1 VRNTRLATRLAS
13 NHRAKGRRGSW
24 LDDPNNELDQRAR
37 EDIATARR
45 RFRSKRKTPSDGQ
58 TIAELSCGFW
68 RFLLANRYGT
78 TLWPNLAGGFPHAP
92 DRART
97 TVEGPIGRLHD
108 FRNRLAH
115 HEPVW
120 NKELATRRQD
130 IYDVLS
136 YIDPLL
142 QTWVARRCRIPTVLL
157 ACPVIRPHP

>member
-24 LDDPNNELDQRAR
+24 LGDPNDELDQRAR

-45 RFRSKRKTPSDGQ
+45 RVRSKRKTPSDGQ
-58 TIAELSCGFW
+58 TIAELSFGFW

-120 NKELATRRQD
+120 NKELATRIDQR
-130 IYDVLS
+130 VNGWPSLVGRVVAVWTTKALS
-136 YIDPLL
+136 
-142 QTWVARRCRIPTVLL
+142 RRG
-157 ACPVIRPHP
+157 RPPAH